1 MLDSLSLRVR
11 NAPVMTGRAADV
23 TFCDNG
29 PFPVADREPP
39 RMFGVMSDGQT
50 IVVVEDDG
58 DIRSQLSA
66 YLENEGFRVVGF
78 DGGAG
83 LDRHL
88 STGPA
93 PDLIVLDWMLPGEDG
108 LSICRRL
115 REAGGPPIVM
125 LTAKDEDID
134 RVLGLEIG
142 ADDYVSKPF
151 NPRVL
156 LARIRAVLRRA
167 NAAGAPAVEAEPE
180 RLSIADLVVDLAAR
194 TVTAGDPAAEIP
206 LTSAEYDLLH
216 CFVTRP
222 QRVLSRDQLLDWTRG
237 RTAEAFDRTIDV
249 QVSRLRHKLDAAGSE
264 VSAMLKTVRNAG
276 YILAAPVR
284 PAP

>member
-1 MLDSLSLRVR
+1 
-11 NAPVMTGRAADV
+11 
-23 TFCDNG
+23 
-29 PFPVADREPP
+29 
-39 RMFGVMSDGQT
+39 MSDSPI
-50 IVVVEDDG
+50 IVIVEDDA
-58 DIRSQLSA
+58 DIRIQLVA
-66 YLENEGFRVVGF
+66 YLEGEGFRVVGL

-88 STGPA
+88 ATGPA

-115 REAGGPPIVM
+115 RGSGGPPVVM

-134 RVLGLEIG
+134 RVLGLEMG

-156 LARIRAVLRRA
+156 LARIRAVLRRTQGT
-167 NAAGAPAVEAEPE
+167 AAQPADAGPE
-180 RLSIADLVVDLAAR
+180 TLAVADLVVDLAAR
-194 TVTAGDPAAEIP
+194 RVRVGEAAAEIP

-222 QRVLSRDQLLDWTRG
+222 QRVLSRDQLLDWKRG
-237 RTAEAFDRTIDV
+237 RTADAFDRTIDV
-249 QVSRLRHKLDAAGSE
+249 QVSRLRHKLDASGSS
-264 VSAMLKTVRNAG
+264 VAPLLKTVRNAG

>member
-1 MLDSLSLRVR
+1 MHEG
-11 NAPVMTGRAADV
+11 T
-23 TFCDNG
+23 
-29 PFPVADREPP
+29 
-39 RMFGVMSDGQT
+39 T
-50 IVVVEDDG
+50 IAVVEDDP
-58 DIRSQLSA
+58 DIRTLLA
-66 YLENEGFRVVGF
+66 GYLEGEGFRVVAL
-78 DGGAG
+78 DGGAS
-83 LDRHL
+83 LDRL
-88 STGPA
+88 LASGTL

-115 REAGGPPIVM
+115 RDANGPPVVM

-134 RVLGLEIG
+134 RVLGLEMG

-167 NAAGAPAVEAEPE
+167 NGGGSAAEPGPE
-180 RLSIADLVVDLAAR
+180 TLSVADLVINLAAR
-194 TVTAGDPAAEIP
+194 TVTTGAPATEVP

-237 RTAEAFDRTIDV
+237 RTADAFDRTIDV
-249 QVSRLRHKLDAAGSE
+249 QVSRLRHRLDAAGS
-264 VSAMLKTVRNAG
+264 SAAGLLKTVRNAG
-276 YILAAPVR
+276 YILAAAVKPGS
-284 PAP
+284 P

>member
-1 MLDSLSLRVR
+1 MHEG
-11 NAPVMTGRAADV
+11 T
-23 TFCDNG
+23 
-29 PFPVADREPP
+29 
-39 RMFGVMSDGQT
+39 T
-50 IVVVEDDG
+50 IAIVEDDT
-58 DIRSQLSA
+58 DIRALLA
-66 YLENEGFRVVGF
+66 GYLEGEGFRVVAL
-78 DGGAG
+78 DGGTS
-83 LDRHL
+83 LDRTL
-88 STGPA
+88 AAGTI

-115 REAGGPPIVM
+115 REAKGPPVVM
-125 LTAKDEDID
+125 LTAKDADID
-134 RVLGLEIG
+134 RVLGLEMG

-167 NAAGAPAVEAEPE
+167 GGSGPAAEPASE
-180 RLSIADLVVDLAAR
+180 TLTVADLRVNLAAR
-194 TVTAGDPAAEIP
+194 TVTTGDPAAEIP

-237 RTAEAFDRTIDV
+237 RTADAFDRTIDV
-249 QVSRLRHKLDAAGSE
+249 QVSRLRHRLDAAGST
-264 VSAMLKTVRNAG
+264 AAALIKTVRNAG

-284 PAP
+284 PGTP

>member
-1 MLDSLSLRVR
+1 
-11 NAPVMTGRAADV
+11 
-23 TFCDNG
+23 
-29 PFPVADREPP
+29 
-39 RMFGVMSDGQT
+39 MSDGPT
-50 IVVVEDDG
+50 IVVIEDDG
-58 DIRSQLSA
+58 DIRTQLA
-66 YLENEGFRVVGF
+66 GYLEGEGFRVVGL
-78 DGGAG
+78 DGGAS

-88 STGPA
+88 AAGIR

-134 RVLGLEIG
+134 RVLGLEMG

-167 NAAGAPAVEAEPE
+167 HGHGAPAAEDAAE
-180 RLSIADLVVDLAAR
+180 TLGVADLVVDLAAR
-194 TVTAGDPAAEIP
+194 RVTVGEVRTEIP

-237 RTAEAFDRTIDV
+237 RTADAFDRTIDV
-249 QVSRLRHKLDAAGSE
+249 QVSRLRHKLDASGS
-264 VSAMLKTVRNAG
+264 AAAALLKTVRNAG

-284 PAP
+284 RAP

>member
-1 MLDSLSLRVR
+1 MPDSI
-11 NAPVMTGRAADV
+11 
-23 TFCDNG
+23 
-29 PFPVADREPP
+29 
-39 RMFGVMSDGQT
+39 T
-50 IVVVEDDG
+50 IAIVEDDD
-58 DIRSQLSA
+58 DIRIQLTG
-66 YLENEGFRVVGF
+66 YLEGEGFRVVGV

-83 LDRHL
+83 LDRL
-88 STGPA
+88 LAAGPA

-115 REAGGPPIVM
+115 RAASGPPIVM

-134 RVLGLEIG
+134 RVLGLEMG

-156 LARIRAVLRRA
+156 LARIRAVLRRSQRT
-167 NAAGAPAVEAEPE
+167 GAPASEDAAEM
-180 RLSIADLVVDLAAR
+180 LGVVDLVIDLAAR
-194 TVTAGDPAAEIP
+194 RVTVGEARTEIP

-237 RTAEAFDRTIDV
+237 RTADAFDRTIDV
-249 QVSRLRHKLDAAGSE
+249 QVSRLRHKLDASGS
-264 VSAMLKTVRNAG
+264 AAAALLKTVRNAG
-276 YILAAPVR
+276 YILAAPVGR
-284 PAP
+284 AS

>member
-1 MLDSLSLRVR
+1 MPDSI
-11 NAPVMTGRAADV
+11 
-23 TFCDNG
+23 
-29 PFPVADREPP
+29 
-39 RMFGVMSDGQT
+39 T
-50 IVVVEDDG
+50 IAIVEDDD
-58 DIRSQLSA
+58 DIRIQLTG
-66 YLENEGFRVVGF
+66 YLEGEGFRVVGV

-83 LDRHL
+83 LDRL
-88 STGPA
+88 LAAGPA

-115 REAGGPPIVM
+115 RAASGPPIVM

-134 RVLGLEIG
+134 RVLGLEMG

-156 LARIRAVLRRA
+156 LARIRAVLRRSQGT
-167 NAAGAPAVEAEPE
+167 GAPASEDAAEM
-180 RLSIADLVVDLAAR
+180 LGVVDLVIDLAAR
-194 TVTAGDPAAEIP
+194 RVTVGEARTEIP

-237 RTAEAFDRTIDV
+237 RTADAFDRTIDV
-249 QVSRLRHKLDAAGSE
+249 QVSRLRHKLDASGS
-264 VSAMLKTVRNAG
+264 AAAALLKTVRNAG
-276 YILAAPVR
+276 YILAAPVGR
-284 PAP
+284 AS

>member
-1 MLDSLSLRVR
+1 
-11 NAPVMTGRAADV
+11 
-23 TFCDNG
+23 
-29 PFPVADREPP
+29 
-39 RMFGVMSDGQT
+39 MSDDQT
-50 IVVVEDDG
+50 IVIVEDDA
-58 DIRSQLSA
+58 DIRTQLAA
-66 YLENEGFRVVGF
+66 YLEGEGFRAVGL

-88 STGPA
+88 TAGRSA
-93 PDLIVLDWMLPGEDG
+93 DLIVLDWMLPGEDG

-134 RVLGLEIG
+134 RVLGLEMG

-167 NAAGAPAVEAEPE
+167 QGASAAAVEADPE
-180 RLSIADLVVDLAAR
+180 TLVVADLVVDLAAR
-194 TVTAGDPAAEIP
+194 RVTVGEGHSEIG

-237 RTAEAFDRTIDV
+237 RTADAFDRTIDV
-249 QVSRLRHKLDAAGSE
+249 QVSRLRHKLDAAGSD
-264 VSAMLKTVRNAG
+264 AAALLKTVRNAG

-284 PAP
+284 QAP

>member
-1 MLDSLSLRVR
+1 
-11 NAPVMTGRAADV
+11 
-23 TFCDNG
+23 
-29 PFPVADREPP
+29 
-39 RMFGVMSDGQT
+39 MSDGPT
-50 IVVVEDDG
+50 IVIVEDDG
-58 DIRSQLSA
+58 DIRTQLAS
-66 YLENEGFRVVGF
+66 YLEDEGFRVVGL
-78 DGGAG
+78 DGGAS

-88 STGPA
+88 AAGPA

-108 LSICRRL
+108 LSLCRRL

-134 RVLGLEIG
+134 RVLGLEMG

-167 NAAGAPAVEAEPE
+167 HGNGARAGEAERE
-180 RLSIADLVVDLAAR
+180 ALTVADLVVDLAAR
-194 TVTAGDPAAEIP
+194 RVTIGASGAEVT

-237 RTAEAFDRTIDV
+237 RTGDVFDRTIDV
-249 QVSRLRHKLDAAGSE
+249 QVSRLRHKLDASGS
-264 VSAMLKTVRNAG
+264 AAAALLKTVRNAG
-276 YILAAPVR
+276 YILAAAVR
-284 PAP
+284 SAP

>member
-1 MLDSLSLRVR
+1 MNEGTTL
-11 NAPVMTGRAADV
+11 A
-23 TFCDNG
+23 
-29 PFPVADREPP
+29 
-39 RMFGVMSDGQT
+39 
-50 IVVVEDDG
+50 IVEDDPE
-58 DIRSQLSA
+58 IRALLGGF
-66 YLENEGFRVVGF
+66 LEGEGFSVVRL
-78 DGGAG
+78 DGGAA
-83 LDRHL
+83 LDRRL
-88 STGPA
+88 AQGPP

-115 REAGGPPIVM
+115 RAAGGPPVVM

-134 RVLGLEIG
+134 RVLGLEMG

-167 NAAGAPAVEAEPE
+167 GGQGGGQAGGPAAPEPAPE
-180 RLSIADLVVDLAAR
+180 RLRVADLVI
-194 TVTAGDPAAEIP
+194 DPAARAVLAGGEGEEPREVP
-206 LTSAEYDLLH
+206 LTSAEFDLLL

-237 RTAEAFDRTIDV
+237 RVADVYDRTIDV
-249 QVSRLRHKLDAAGSE
+249 QVSRLRRRLDEGGSAA
-264 VSAMLKTVRNAG
+264 SALIKTVRNAG

-284 PAP
+284 PA

>member
-1 MLDSLSLRVR
+1 
-11 NAPVMTGRAADV
+11 MT
-23 TFCDNG
+23 
-29 PFPVADREPP
+29 E
-39 RMFGVMSDGQT
+39 GQT
-50 IVVVEDDG
+50 IVIVEDDG
-58 DIRSQLSA
+58 DIRTQLAA
-66 YLENEGFRVVGF
+66 YLEGEGFRVVGL
-78 DGGAG
+78 DGGAS
-83 LDRHL
+83 LDRSL
-88 STGPA
+88 MAGPA

-115 REAGGPPIVM
+115 HEAGGPPVIM

-134 RVLGLEIG
+134 RVLGLEMG

-167 NAAGAPAVEAEPE
+167 HGNGARPDAADPETLAV
-180 RLSIADLVVDLAAR
+180 ADLVVDLAAR
-194 TVTAGDPAAEIP
+194 RVTTGEPAAEIA

-237 RTAEAFDRTIDV
+237 RTADAFDRTIDV
-249 QVSRLRHKLDAAGSE
+249 QVSRLRHKLDAGGS
-264 VSAMLKTVRNAG
+264 AAAALLKTVRNAG
-276 YILAAPVR
+276 YILAVPVK
-284 PAP
+284 PAS

>member
-1 MLDSLSLRVR
+1 MD
-11 NAPVMTGRAADV
+11 
-23 TFCDNG
+23 
-29 PFPVADREPP
+29 DRP
-39 RMFGVMSDGQT
+39 T
-50 IVVVEDDG
+50 IVIVEDDG
-58 DIRSQLSA
+58 DIRTQLA
-66 YLENEGFRVVGF
+66 GYLEGEGFRVAGL
-78 DGGAG
+78 DGGAS

-88 STGPA
+88 ASGRA

-134 RVLGLEIG
+134 RVLGLEMG

-167 NAAGAPAVEAEPE
+167 KGGGATAAEAGPETLAV
-180 RLSIADLVVDLAAR
+180 ADLVVDLSAR
-194 TVTAGDPAAEIP
+194 RVVVGAPSSEVP
-206 LTSAEYDLLH
+206 LTGAEYDLLH

-237 RTAEAFDRTIDV
+237 RTADAFDRTIDV
-249 QVSRLRHKLDAAGSE
+249 QVSRLRHKLDAAGS
-264 VSAMLKTVRNAG
+264 SAAALLKTVRNAG
-276 YILAAPVR
+276 YILAAPVKAS
-284 PAP
+284 P